1 MLAMMLQYPKVRVE
15 ALRRGVLE
23 FFYCEPFKRIGAI
36 VAKVDGKEDLLAA
49 DLMASMENNE
59 DRELV
64 AVLAMMDGGQPDD
77 VLEKSI
83 FLMNRIVKVRN
94 RNENTLANQIRRAEQ
109 GGDSELPFE
118 LLKKRQEEIRQLHG
132 YE

>member
-1 MLAMMLQYPKVRVE
+1 MLAMLLQYSGVRAE
-15 ALRRGVLE
+15 ARKRSILDY
-23 FFYCEPFKRIGAI
+23 FYCEQFRRIGGI
-36 VAKVDGKEDLLAA
+36 VVAFEEHEGSLAA
-49 DLMASMENNE
+49 DLMAVLENDG

-64 AVLAMMDGGQPDD
+64 ASLAMVDGGQSDK
-77 VLEKSI
+77 VLDKSI
-83 FLMNRIVKVRN
+83 YLMKRIVKVRN

-109 GGDSELPFE
+109 GGDSQLPLD